1 MIACPQADCASSNV
15 ENLPHYWQSLPSESP
30 LRARYAPPATGTVN
44 YWASL
49 GLVGLGFVAT
59 VSGSVGLGLLLIA
72 GGVAWG
78 GFLYRRSVQ
87 VAALLAEWQ
96 ASQICLAC
104 TRRF

>member
-15 ENLPHYWQSLPSESP
+15 VNLPHYWQSLPSESV
-30 LRARYAPPATGTVN
+30 LKARYAPPGGGTAN

-49 GLVGLGFVAT
+49 GLVALGFVAAA
-59 VSGSVGLGLLLIA
+59 SGSVGLGLLLIA

-78 GFLYRRSVQ
+78 GFLYRRSAQ
-87 VAALLAEWQ
+87 VAAQLAEWRE
-96 ASQICLAC
+96 SQVCLAC